1 MKKTLIV
8 GGVAGGASAAAR
20 LRRLDEKV
28 EIILFER
35 GEYISFANCGLPYYI
50 GGTITEQE
58 NLTLQTPESFHARF
72 RIDVRVFHDVVA
84 IDREARV
91 VTVLNHLT
99 GEKYTESYDNLILSP
114 GAKPIRPNIPG
125 IDNPRVFVLRNI
137 PDTFRIRDYINGQQ
151 VRHAAVVGAGY
162 IGVEMAENLHAAGLD
177 VTLIEMQDQVI
188 APLDYDMACDVQN
201 HLREKG
207 VNLILSNG
215 VKAVEEKENCLEITL
230 NQGRLQADILLLSIG
245 VWPESDL
252 ARDAGLKVNERG
264 CILVDEHMR
273 TSDENIYAVG
283 DVIEITDFVTGSKGY
298 VPLAGPANRQGRIV
312 ADEICGYSRGYT
324 GTQGSSILKVF
335 DMTVAT
341 TGINEKTAR
350 RLGIP
355 YEKSFTY
362 SGDHA
367 SYYPD
372 AAPMSIKTL
381 FDPRTGK
388 ILGAQLVGYQGVDK
402 RCDVFATVIRAGMT
416 AIDLTELELCYA
428 PPYSSAKDPV
438 NVAGFVIQNILEH
451 QVSVFHWHEVDT
463 LPKDGSVTLLDVR
476 DPEEFEA
483 GNIEGFI
490 NIPLN
495 ELREHLSQLD
505 VEKPVYVT
513 CQIGYRGY
521 LASRILCQSGFMV
534 SNLSGGNQLYQAIKK
549 NNSESSTVVCV

>member
-1 MKKTLIV
+1 MKKTLII

-20 LRRLDEKV
+20 LRRLDEKA

-50 GGTITEQE
+50 GGTITERE
-58 NLTLQTPESFHARF
+58 KLTLQTPESFYARF
-72 RIDVRVFHDVVA
+72 RIDVRVCHEVLA
-84 IDREARV
+84 IDREVRT
-91 VTVLNHLT
+91 VTVLNHTT
-99 GEKYTESYDNLILSP
+99 GEQYTESYDNMILSP
-114 GAKPIRPNIPG
+114 GAKPIRPDIPG

-137 PDTFRIRDYINGQQ
+137 PDTFRISDFIAGQQ

-162 IGVEMAENLHAAGLD
+162 IGVEMAENLHKAGLD

-215 VKAVEEKENCLEITL
+215 VKAIAEHENGLEITL
-230 NQGRLQADILLLSIG
+230 TQGQLQADILLLSIG
-245 VWPESDL
+245 VRPESEL
-252 ARDAGLKVNERG
+252 ARDAGLNVNERS
-264 CILVDEHMR
+264 CILVDEHMQ
-273 TSDENIYAVG
+273 TSDKNIYAVG
-283 DVIEITDFVTGSKGY
+283 DVIEITDFVTGAKGY
-298 VPLAGPANRQGRIV
+298 VPLAGPANRQGRIA
-312 ADEICGYSRGYT
+312 ADEICGYSRRYA
-324 GTQGSSILKVF
+324 GTQGSSVLKVF
-335 DMTVAT
+335 DLTVAT

-362 SGDHA
+362 SGNHA

-372 AAPMSIKTL
+372 AASMSIKTL
-381 FDPRTGK
+381 FDPQTGK
-388 ILGAQLVGYQGVDK
+388 ILGAQLVGYEGVDK
-402 RCDVFATVIRAGMT
+402 RCDVFATAIRAGMT
-416 AIDLTELELCYA
+416 AMDLTELELCYA

-438 NVAGFVIQNILEH
+438 NMAGFVIQNILEH
-451 QVSVFHWHEVDT
+451 QVTIFHWHEVDA

-476 DPEEFEA
+476 NPEEFQA
-483 GNIEGFI
+483 DTIAGFI

-495 ELREHLSQLD
+495 ELRENLDRLD

-513 CQIGYRGY
+513 CQIGHRGY
-521 LASRILCQSGFMV
+521 LASRILFQNGFTV
-534 SNLSGGNQLYQAIKK
+534 LNLSGGNRLYQSIKMNK
-549 NNSESSTVVCV
+549 